1 MVVSGLPLSPHRLLV
16 KICGFVFAYSPSTNY
31 DLLSRLDN

>member
-1 MVVSGLPLSPHRLLV
+1 MVVSDIPLSPHRLLV
-16 KICGFVFAYSPSTNY
+16 KISGFVLAYSPLTNY